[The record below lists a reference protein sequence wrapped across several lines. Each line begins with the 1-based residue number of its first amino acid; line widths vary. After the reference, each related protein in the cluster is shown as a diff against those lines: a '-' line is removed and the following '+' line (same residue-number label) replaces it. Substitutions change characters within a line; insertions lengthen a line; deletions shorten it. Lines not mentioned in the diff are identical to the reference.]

1 MDIFYLEQI
10 LVFIYCFFHFFD
22 LCDIYYCEFSLKNR
36 NNQIDMY
43 EEYFDEE
50 DAEYNVQKME
60 IKTMKLFKDNN
71 KGIKRAVNNLSWHPD
86 GPERIAASYC
96 IMRFQQQQAD
106 MKLDSFIWDV
116 HNPNMPLYSI
126 CPPSPIGKKKKFPSN
141 SKCPWPS
148 ITKTSSNWASDHT
161 TELSAFGTSE

>member
-1 MDIFYLEQI
+1 VSSTSKPIKNI
-10 LVFIYCFFHFFD
+10 LN
-22 LCDIYYCEFSLKNR
+22 KR

-43 EEYFDEE
+43 EEYFEDE

-60 IKTMKLFKDNN
+60 IKTMKLFKDKN

-96 IMRFQQQQAD
+96 IMRFQQQHAD

-116 HNPNMPLYSI
+116 HNPNMPIYSV
-126 CPPSPIGKKKKFPSN
+126 CPVSPIGKDLLVK
-141 SKCPWPS
+141 
-148 ITKTSSNWASDHT
+148 I
-161 TELSAFGTSE
+161 